1 MNLPVGYPGLTH
13 RWGLAAIAPSSPAKP
28 GAVGMVDG
36 VPVAGPRSMS
46 ASRRP
51 TASVMTLQIVSLVI
65 LSALAAMM
73 VWRAADSRRAMV
85 ALPRLAIK
93 EVRAASTT
101 AMVAPYAYLQSRDPR
116 HLNDLTVAVA
126 DARAN
131 VETLRTVLRNSGP
144 SVDAALEALN
154 QLEANAGQVY
164 NAQATADLTGALEE
178 MELARSALDMS
189 LATLEKSVNQGT
201 RKHYQDTTDLL
212 LGLWGSMLVVALGT
226 TLVARRR
233 MRFNEERDAL
243 ALKHLNENVGAAL
256 RKGLNGADEAAL
268 PTS

>member
-1 MNLPVGYPGLTH
+1 
-13 RWGLAAIAPSSPAKP
+13 
-28 GAVGMVDG
+28 MVDG

-73 VWRAADSRRAMV
+73 VWRAADTRRAKV
-85 ALPRLAIK
+85 ALPRHAIK

-144 SVDAALEALN
+144 SVDAALDALN

-164 NAQATADLTGALEE
+164 NAQANADLTGALEE
-178 MELARSALDMS
+178 MELARSALD
-189 LATLEKSVNQGT
+189 
-201 RKHYQDTTDLL
+201 KHALL
-212 LGLWGSMLVVALGT
+212 LRHMSSKRNGELEQHTGSEILWCTQMQLRELQFEQT
-226 TLVARRR
+226 TLRQQSEQQANVIAAAIAAASSKHAEHEEDVRVLSTKLRQLLDERR
-233 MRFNEERDAL
+233 
-243 ALKHLNENVGAAL
+243 
-256 RKGLNGADEAAL
+256 GLEAVVESQGADLKLMAAEMVKL
-268 PTS
+268 VR